1 MRKQKMLINGEWVD
15 SSSGE
20 YIEVV
25 NPVTEEVFA
34 EVSCASSQDVGK
46 AAQAAQ
52 TAFSLWAKLSPAER
66 ANYLYKVS
74 EVILKKSGQ
83 IARTLTTEQG
93 KPLKEAEGEAKG
105 SAGVIR
111 YFAEEVQRVY
121 GDVIPNKEAFIKSLV
136 IRQPIG
142 VVAAITPWNYPV
154 QLLAWKVG
162 AALAAGC
169 TVVAKPSSETPL
181 SPLEFLGCFGDAKV
195 PAGVVNGVVG
205 PGRVVGEAL
214 IKDPAVK
221 KVAFTGSTETGK
233 RVMKKCSESLKL
245 KKVSLELG
253 GQSPLIICADA
264 DFDKAIKGAV
274 RRSFRNCGQVCNA
287 VNRIYVDQE
296 IYDQFIEKFVE
307 ATGKL
312 VIDNGL
318 ENPSADLGPMVSQE
332 ALDKVLE
339 HIDDAVKK
347 GAHIMYGGE
356 KPEGEKYKK
365 GFFFKPTILVDV
377 NHNMLIMQEETF
389 GPAVGVMPFKNLS
402 EAISLANDT
411 RYGLAGYLYTN
422 NVHIIR
428 RVCEELDCGSIG
440 VNSVNVAT
448 TNVPYGGWKESGLG
462 RELGREGL
470 EEYMQIKHIKL
481 EFFET

>member
-1 MRKQKMLINGEWVD
+1 MLINGEWVD
-15 SSSGE
+15 SFSGE
-20 YIEVV
+20 YLEVA
-25 NPVTEEVFA
+25 NPATEEIFA
-34 EVSCASSQDVGK
+34 EVSCASSEDVKK
-46 AAQAAQ
+46 AVEAAQ

-66 ANYLYKVS
+66 ANYLYKAG
-74 EVILKKSGQ
+74 EIILQKSGQ

-93 KPLKEAEGEAKG
+93 KPLKEAEGEVKG
-105 SAGVIR
+105 SASVIR
-111 YFAEEVQRVY
+111 YFAEEVQRIY
-121 GDVIPNKEAFIKSLV
+121 GDVIPNKEACIKSLV
-136 IRQPIG
+136 IRQPIGG

-169 TVVAKPSSETPL
+169 TIVAKPSSETPL
-181 SPLEFLGCFGDAKV
+181 SPLEFLGCFKDAEV

-205 PGRVVGEAL
+205 SGKVVGEAL
-214 IKDPAVK
+214 IKDPGVK
-221 KVAFTGSTETGK
+221 KVAFTGSTEAGK
-233 RVMKKCSESLKL
+233 RVMSVCSEGL

-274 RRSFRNCGQVCNA
+274 RRSFRNMGQVCNA

-307 ATGKL
+307 ATSKL

-347 GAHIMYGGE
+347 GARVVCGGE
-356 KPEGEKYKK
+356 RPEGEKYKK

-377 NHNMLIMQEETF
+377 NHDMLIMQEETF

-402 EAISLANDT
+402 EAIRLANDT

-440 VNSVNVAT
+440 INNVNVAT

-470 EEYMQIKHIKL
+470 QEYMQIKHIRL

>member
-1 MRKQKMLINGEWVD
+1 MLINGRWVD
-15 SSSGE
+15 SGSDE
-20 YIEVV
+20 YIEVI
-25 NPVTEEVFA
+25 NPATEEVFA
-34 EVSCASSQDVGK
+34 EVSPASLEEIKEAVR
-46 AAQAAQ
+46 AAQAA
-52 TAFSLWAKLSPAER
+52 FLSWSKLSPAER
-66 ANYLYKVS
+66 ANYLYRAS
-74 EVILKKSGQ
+74 EIILQKSDQ
-83 IARTLTTEQG
+83 MARTLTSEQG
-93 KPLKEAEGEAKG
+93 KPLKEAEGEVKG

-111 YFAEEVQRVY
+111 YFAEEAQRVY
-121 GDVIPNKEAFIKSLV
+121 GDFIPDREANIRNLV
-136 IRQPIG
+136 VRQPIG

-169 TVVAKPSSETPL
+169 TIVAKPSSETPL
-181 SPLEFLGCFGDAKV
+181 SPLEFLGCFTDAGI
-195 PAGVVNGVVG
+195 PPGVVNGIIG
-205 PGRVVGEAL
+205 PGKTVGEAL
-214 IKDPAVK
+214 IKDPRVK
-221 KVAFTGSTETGK
+221 KVAFTGSTEAGK
-233 RVMKKCSESLKL
+233 RVMSVCSEGL

-264 DFDKAIKGAV
+264 DLEKAVKGAV
-274 RRSFRNCGQVCNA
+274 RRSFRNMGQVCNA
-287 VNRIYVDQE
+287 VNRIYVDQQ
-296 IYDQFIEKFVE
+296 IYKRFIEKFVE
-307 ATGKL
+307 ITGKL

-347 GAHIMYGGE
+347 GARILYGGE
-356 KPEGEKYKK
+356 KPEGERYKR

-377 NHNMLIMQEETF
+377 NHRMLIMQEETF

-402 EAISLANDT
+402 EAIKLANDT

-422 NVHIIR
+422 NVHIIC

-440 VNSVNVAT
+440 VNNVNVAT
-448 TNVPYGGWKESGLG
+448 TNVPYGGWKESGIG

-481 EFFET
+481 EFFKA

>member
-1 MRKQKMLINGEWVD
+1 MRKQKMLINGEWID

-20 YIEVV
+20 YTEVR
-25 NPVTEEVFA
+25 NPATEEVFA
-34 EVSCASSQDVGK
+34 ETARASSEDVET

-52 TAFSLWAKLSPAER
+52 TAFFLWSKLSPAER
-66 ANYLYKVS
+66 ANYLYRVS
-74 EVILKKSGQ
+74 EVILQKSSQ

-93 KPLKEAEGEAKG
+93 KPLKEAEGEVKG

-121 GDVIPNKEAFIKSLV
+121 GDVIPTKKASIRSLV

-181 SPLEFLGCFGDAKV
+181 SPLEFLGCFMDAKI

-205 PGRVVGEAL
+205 PGTIVGEAL
-214 IKDPAVK
+214 IKNPVVK
-221 KVAFTGSTETGK
+221 KVSFTGSTEVGK
-233 RVMKKCSESLKL
+233 RVMSSCSEGL

-253 GQSPLIICADA
+253 GQSPLIICGDA

-274 RRSFRNCGQVCNA
+274 RRSFRNMGQVCNA
-287 VNRIYVDQE
+287 VNRIYVDQQ
-296 IYDQFIEKFVE
+296 IYDQFVDKFVE

-318 ENPSADLGPMVSQE
+318 DNPSADLGPMVSQD

-339 HIDDAVKK
+339 HINDAVKK
-347 GAHIMYGGE
+347 GARMVYGGE
-356 KPEGEKYKK
+356 KPEGEKYEK

-377 NHNMLIMQEETF
+377 NHDMLIMQEETF
-389 GPAVGVMPFKNLS
+389 GPAVGVMPFKDLS
-402 EAISLANDT
+402 EAIRLANDT

-422 NVHIIR
+422 NVHIIHR
-428 RVCEELDCGSIG
+428 ICEELDCGSIG
-440 VNSVNVAT
+440 VNNVNVAT

-481 EFFET
+481 EFSEA

>member
-15 SSSGE
+15 SSSSE
-20 YIEVV
+20 CLEVR
-25 NPVTEEVFA
+25 NPATEEVFA
-34 EVSCASSQDVGK
+34 EVSRASSQDVGK

-93 KPLKEAEGEAKG
+93 KPLKEAEDEVKG

-111 YFAEEVQRVY
+111 YFAEEIQRIY
-121 GDVIPNKEAFIKSLV
+121 GDVIPAKEAYIKSLV

-169 TVVAKPSSETPL
+169 TVLAKPSSETPL

-205 PGRVVGEAL
+205 P
-214 IKDPAVK
+214 
-221 KVAFTGSTETGK
+221 
-233 RVMKKCSESLKL
+233 
-245 KKVSLELG
+245 
-253 GQSPLIICADA
+253 
-264 DFDKAIKGAV
+264 
-274 RRSFRNCGQVCNA
+274 
-287 VNRIYVDQE
+287 
-296 IYDQFIEKFVE
+296 
-307 ATGKL
+307 
-312 VIDNGL
+312 
-318 ENPSADLGPMVSQE
+318 
-332 ALDKVLE
+332 
-339 HIDDAVKK
+339 
-347 GAHIMYGGE
+347 
-356 KPEGEKYKK
+356 
-365 GFFFKPTILVDV
+365 
-377 NHNMLIMQEETF
+377 
-389 GPAVGVMPFKNLS
+389 AVGVMPFKNLS
-402 EAISLANDT
+402 EAIRLANDT

-440 VNSVNVAT
+440 VNNVNVAT